1 VSHQRSIHKTPANP
15 LAKLIHR
22 ALYGAPL
29 ALALCGNAQAQT
41 NSGDQAT
48 TLDGIEVVGDKD
60 AYQVLRISSAT
71 KTDTPMRDVPQSV
84 TVISQGLIRDQAM
97 QNMGDVVRYVPGVQ
111 MAQGEGHRD
120 APILRGNTSTA
131 DFFVD
136 GLRDDVQYY
145 RDLYN
150 VERVEV
156 LKGPG
161 GMIFGR
167 GASGGLIN
175 RVTKQANWSNAR
187 SLGLSV
193 GSWDSYRVTGDVD
206 QALNDSVA
214 FRVTGFYEDSDSF
227 RDQVNLERWAINPTM
242 TWRISDDTQAEAGY
256 EHFEDE
262 RVTDRGIPSYQGRA
276 LRIDESTFFGSA
288 ALSPTWVEVD
298 ALTARIRHEFS
309 PQVALV
315 NQTRL
320 ANYDKFYQNVFPGAY
335 TAATNRV
342 AISAYNNLTERKNI
356 LNQTDLTV
364 KLATGSVQHTLLAGL
379 ELGRQETDNYRQTG
393 YFTAVSPT
401 ATSDSVTLPNT
412 HYTGPVQFRQSL
424 TDADNNSVAK
434 TAAVYVQD
442 QIEFSP
448 QWQALVGVRFDRFE
462 ADLLN
467 RRNNE
472 RLSSSDDLLSPRA
485 GLIYKPSEATS
496 VYASYAI
503 SYVPRAGEQ
512 LASLTIS
519 NRALDPEKFTN
530 KEVGFKWDIHDALSF
545 TAALYQLDRTNVAV
559 TNPDNANQSLLVD
572 GQRVK
577 GLELGLSGHL
587 TEQWQVMAGYAYQDS
602 EVQLPRPN
610 LQHGNQLGQVPE
622 NSFSLWNRYD
632 FTPRFGAG
640 LGVVYR
646 DDIFVSSDQAVVLPS
661 FTRLDAAVYYAITPS
676 LRLQAN
682 VENLLDKT
690 YYASAHSNTNIMPG
704 TPRALRVG
712 IDWRF

>member
-1 VSHQRSIHKTPANP
+1 MSGPRTTRKTPVNP
-15 LAKLIHR
+15 LSQLISR

-29 ALALCGNAQAQT
+29 ALVLSTNVLAQQATAQ
-41 NSGDQAT
+41 DAT

-71 KTDTPMRDVPQSV
+71 KTDTPLRDVPQSV

-131 DFFVD
+131 DFFID

-175 RVTKQANWSNAR
+175 RVTKQADWSNAR
-187 SLGLSV
+187 NLGLTV
-193 GSWDSYRVTGDVD
+193 GSWDGYRVTGDVD

-214 FRVTGFYEDSDSF
+214 LRVTGFYEDSDSF
-227 RDQVNLERWAINPTM
+227 RDEVTLERWAVNPTL
-242 TWRISDDTQAEAGY
+242 TWRLSDDTQFEVGY
-256 EHFEDE
+256 EHFEDD
-262 RVTDRGIPSYQGRA
+262 RVTDRGVPSYLGRP
-276 LRIDESTFFGSA
+276 LRIDEATFFGSA
-288 ALSPTWVEVD
+288 ELSPTWAEID
-298 ALTARIRHEFS
+298 ALTARVRHEFS
-309 PQVALV
+309 PQVTLV
-315 NQTRL
+315 NQTRV

-356 LNQTDLTV
+356 LNQTDLTA
-364 KLATGSVQHTLLAGL
+364 KFANGAVQHTLLAGL

-401 ATSDSVTLPNT
+401 ATSDFVTLPNT
-412 HYTGPVQFRQSL
+412 HYTGPVQFRQSA

-434 TAAVYVQD
+434 TAALYVQD

-448 QWQALVGVRFDRFE
+448 HWQALLGVRFDRFE
-462 ADLLN
+462 ADLYN
-467 RRNNE
+467 RRTATS
-472 RLSSSDDLLSPRA
+472 LSSSDDLVSPRA
-485 GLIYKPSEATS
+485 GLIYKPTEATS
-496 VYASYAI
+496 IYASYAI

-512 LASLTIS
+512 LASLTAS

-545 TAALYQLDRTNVAV
+545 TAAVYQLDRTNVAI
-559 TNPDNANQSLLVD
+559 TDPNNPTQSLLVD

-577 GLELGLSGHL
+577 GLELGLAGNL

-602 EVQLPRPN
+602 QVQTPGAQN
-610 LQHGNQLGQVPE
+610 GNQLGQVPE

-640 LGVVYR
+640 LGVIYR
-646 DDIFVSSDQAVVLPS
+646 DDVFVSSDQAVVLPS
-661 FTRLDAAVYYAITPS
+661 FTRVDAAIYYAITPS

-682 VENLLDKT
+682 IENLLDEE